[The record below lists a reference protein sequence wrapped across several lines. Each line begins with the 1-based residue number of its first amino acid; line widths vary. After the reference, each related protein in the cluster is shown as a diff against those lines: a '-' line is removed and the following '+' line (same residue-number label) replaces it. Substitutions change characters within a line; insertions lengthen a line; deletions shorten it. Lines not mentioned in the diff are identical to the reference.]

1 MNLNNTYY
9 TLDLPQGNI
18 WNPDSL
24 NNKNILTNTGIQSN
38 WNYRQYMQ
46 KNANQIMKY
55 NTMQSI
61 YSSGNNPYTLLNNET
76 TNNTPYLYKS
86 LHDTNNPPVGFSNS
100 DLKRDYMLKEQMKT
114 RMVAPSISTEQF
126 K

>member
-1 MNLNNTYY
+1 MNINNTYY
-9 TLDLPQGNI
+9 TLDFSKDNI

-24 NNKNILTNTGIQSN
+24 NNKKILANSGIQTN

-61 YSSGNNPYTLLNNET
+61 YTSGNNPYTLQNTEQ
-76 TNNTPYLYKS
+76 TNTSPFLYNS
-86 LHDTNNPPVGFSNS
+86 VHDSNNPSYGYRNS
-100 DLKRDYMLKEQMKT
+100 DLKQDYMTKEQMRS
-114 RMVAPSISTEQF
+114 RMVAPSISTEFF

>member
-1 MNLNNTYY
+1 MNSNNTYY
-9 TLDLPQGNI
+9 TLDTPQGNI

-24 NNKNILTNTGIQSN
+24 NNKHILTNTGIQSN

-61 YSSGNNPYTLLNNET
+61 YSSGNNPYTLLNNDT
-76 TNNTPYLYKS
+76 TNNTPHLYTS
-86 LHDTNNPPVGFSNS
+86 LHDTNNPPIKMSNS
-100 DLKRDYMLKEQMKT
+100 DLKQNYMTKEQMRS
-114 RMVAPSISTEQF
+114 RMIAPSIPTDVF